1 MSPTSACEGGGGGV
15 GSGSLGEAGTGCDE
29 GSLESVHNLPIDPNW
44 VSKVPQFLIDGVR
57 AERIVPVAEDYDVFD
72 QNAVIR
78 VDQYGFFLN
87 WKGDGREGQTIE
99 TCQISDVRRGA
110 RGQFGELLR
119 EKFYSS
125 QLPGL
130 PPNSFSSLPGAPGTL
145 ITSSSGGGGVTPISN
160 TQSTGATY
168 NSIGLPSQNSL
179 SGTNS
184 TVTGSGTSY
193 NPSVKTALVSPV
205 ISQLGSGAAFTAG
218 GGPLSQ
224 NQQNAGQTVFF
235 EDRVLVV
242 VCGLDFV
249 NLTYWYFCM
258 DSPQTVMTW
267 IDGLRMCIHNIKANN
282 IGPMTQLV
290 KHWMKLRLMVNVN
303 GHIPVKSI
311 TKTFASG
318 KNEKVVV
325 EIMGDLNLPNG
336 KNDEIE
342 VCQLTWDVFYQLY
355 HNLCPRN
362 DIKDL
367 YQLLLREQNACSP
380 VGGLQVPKLIDFFN
394 TTQRDPRLNE
404 ILFPFYTAD
413 KVKALIQK
421 YEPHA
426 EFRNADELSS
436 DGLMCYLMSDENAPI
451 HHDKLEVYQDM
462 DQPLSHYYINSS
474 HNTYLTGRQ
483 FGGRSSVEMYR
494 QVLLGGC
501 RCVELDCWDNKLA
514 NEIIVTHGKAMCSD
528 INFKDVI
535 QAIAETAFV
544 TTPYPLL
551 LSFENHCSKKNQL
564 KMAEYCEQ
572 FFGER
577 LLRNPLPEHPL
588 EPGVP
593 LPSPNDLKFKIL
605 IKNKRLK
612 KELEEKELQVG
623 SEIELDDA
631 EPDADDE
638 SSSGGEEMEED
649 DSEYAELLDCEDT
662 SSSAPASAPNP
673 LSQTPQPGTLA
684 SPQPSH
690 DSPSPHH
697 ALLLGGG
704 GGQGDYSSASQS
716 NAASPRVRKHHRKN
730 QNVMGVNGSE
740 NIIGHNPIGDN
751 SNNLT
756 SKNTSANST
765 SSSKAP
771 AASPSSIMSRS
782 KQTNQGSTDN
792 AGSALPAKKVSIG
805 SAFER
810 KDSVKSQISDSSDHA
825 GLSTTC
831 KQKKASKDKES
842 TSKTTS
848 IAASGPKGLAKK
860 FKTGT
865 EKNGEMKE
873 KTKSTGILGGSNNK
887 SFRLTTSHSK
897 DGQDPGA
904 IVRGATVSSGS
915 TPQNPLS
922 LTAKVASLSKASVKS
937 GSANVQE
944 PHPERKTVAEKSMSN
959 LSKEFLEKKDSSPI
973 GANSGSAGT
982 GAGSGGGAA
991 IPKDMIDE
999 TIVQNY
1005 QYVSATTNVHP
1016 VLSALVNYCHP
1027 VKFQHFKSSEAK
1039 NIHFHMSSFN
1049 ETVGLQLLKQD
1060 AQEFVN
1066 YNKRQ
1071 LSRIYPKGG
1080 RVESS
1085 NYQPQLFWNV
1095 GCQLVSLNFQ
1105 TNDLAMQLNLGK
1117 FEYNGNT
1124 GYLLKPD
1131 FLRRSDRRFDPFAEA
1146 PVDGVIAATCSV
1158 TVISGQF
1165 LSDKK
1170 IGTYVEVDM
1179 FGLPADTIR
1188 KEFKTKT
1195 VLVNGLNPMYTQI
1208 ASGDTFVFRKIV
1220 LPELAVLRFGVYDE
1234 SGKLLG
1240 QRVLPLEGLQSGYRH
1255 ISLRTEG
1262 NIPLSLPALFC
1273 HIVLKTYVPEGYSD
1287 FVDALSDP
1295 QAQAR
1300 LAASSA
1306 AAAAAASTNV
1316 LHQSML
1322 SSQPHLSSLHDSA
1335 DLSHSPSVGSATA
1348 SAVFSPSTPSALS
1361 RTLSRSVSNNP
1372 HGSHHQMPGGVMTG
1386 AGSSGSGSE
1395 LIGGGGGSGGLG
1407 GKTNMGGTGGNTGG
1421 GAAPDGCNYT
1431 PSLDLPSDCER
1442 EALRTSK
1449 AYQQLLKKHT
1459 KEIDTFDKHHAPKS
1473 QSGAAKTLKMLGS
1486 ARFSFRKN
1494 KSTSDSNGGGDNN
1507 NSSSVNGSK
1516 VHLLAK
1522 GKSPSFDATLSEDSN
1537 KGDNNLLSAKRTLE
1551 GPHGPSKLSK
1561 DDSSHPSLPPLDT
1574 QLQYNRIELQLTHR
1588 RAEGAL
1594 MHELLLKLHD
1604 TQKTNMEQNFKQRLK
1619 EVSLNQTKN
1628 SIVATKAIQKDKSI
1642 LAKEKKRQV
1651 KEVRENV
1658 VKNCI
1663 VEREKLDQ
1671 EHRKKMNQLK
1681 KRHDGELSTLEKESN
1696 SEIDKLLRQLDK
1708 LKFGDSHSPPS
1719 SAKNRRDSQVK
1730 TSSTSTT
1737 VPQSN
1742 VTNPASGS
1750 TSSASPRNKLSTS
1763 SSKGSHSYNG
1773 TSAATTPSP
1782 GVFAGPGPQFGG
1794 VLSGTAGSTPNPLD
1808 INSAS
1813 LLLPKIVTTPSSP
1826 IKTATPSS
1834 AT

>member
-631 EPDADDE
+631 EPDADD
-638 SSSGGEEMEED
+638 
-649 DSEYAELLDCEDT
+649 
-662 SSSAPASAPNP
+662 
-673 LSQTPQPGTLA
+673 
-684 SPQPSH
+684 
-690 DSPSPHH
+690 
-697 ALLLGGG
+697 
-704 GGQGDYSSASQS
+704 
-716 NAASPRVRKHHRKN
+716 
-730 QNVMGVNGSE
+730 
-740 NIIGHNPIGDN
+740 
-751 SNNLT
+751 
-756 SKNTSANST
+756 
-765 SSSKAP
+765 
-771 AASPSSIMSRS
+771 
-782 KQTNQGSTDN
+782 
-792 AGSALPAKKVSIG
+792 
-805 SAFER
+805 
-810 KDSVKSQISDSSDHA
+810 
-825 GLSTTC
+825 
-831 KQKKASKDKES
+831 
-842 TSKTTS
+842 
-848 IAASGPKGLAKK
+848 
-860 FKTGT
+860 
-865 EKNGEMKE
+865 
-873 KTKSTGILGGSNNK
+873 
-887 SFRLTTSHSK
+887 
-897 DGQDPGA
+897 
-904 IVRGATVSSGS
+904 
-915 TPQNPLS
+915 
-922 LTAKVASLSKASVKS
+922 
-937 GSANVQE
+937 VQE

>member
-612 KELEEKELQVG
+612 KELEEKLQVG

-631 EPDADDE
+631 EPDADD
-638 SSSGGEEMEED
+638 
-649 DSEYAELLDCEDT
+649 
-662 SSSAPASAPNP
+662 
-673 LSQTPQPGTLA
+673 
-684 SPQPSH
+684 
-690 DSPSPHH
+690 
-697 ALLLGGG
+697 
-704 GGQGDYSSASQS
+704 
-716 NAASPRVRKHHRKN
+716 
-730 QNVMGVNGSE
+730 
-740 NIIGHNPIGDN
+740 
-751 SNNLT
+751 
-756 SKNTSANST
+756 
-765 SSSKAP
+765 
-771 AASPSSIMSRS
+771 
-782 KQTNQGSTDN
+782 
-792 AGSALPAKKVSIG
+792 
-805 SAFER
+805 
-810 KDSVKSQISDSSDHA
+810 
-825 GLSTTC
+825 
-831 KQKKASKDKES
+831 
-842 TSKTTS
+842 
-848 IAASGPKGLAKK
+848 
-860 FKTGT
+860 
-865 EKNGEMKE
+865 
-873 KTKSTGILGGSNNK
+873 
-887 SFRLTTSHSK
+887 
-897 DGQDPGA
+897 
-904 IVRGATVSSGS
+904 
-915 TPQNPLS
+915 
-922 LTAKVASLSKASVKS
+922 
-937 GSANVQE
+937 VQE

>member
-1 MSPTSACEGGGGGV
+1 MSPGGTCDQKSGGCCEEV
-15 GSGSLGEAGTGCDE
+15 INVDPHS
-29 GSLESVHNLPIDPNW
+29 NLPIDPNW

-72 QNAVIR
+72 QNAVLR

-119 EKFYSS
+119 EKFSVS
-125 QLPGL
+125 QQPPLV
-130 PPNSFSSLPGAPGTL
+130 PNSFSSLPGAPNMCNNNN
-145 ITSSSGGGGVTPISN
+145 SSGNSN
-160 TQSTGATY
+160 SQSGMLT
-168 NSIGLPSQNSL
+168 SQNSM
-179 SGTNS
+179 SGSGN
-184 TVTGSGTSY
+184 SGTSGSINSGY
-193 NPSVKTALVSPV
+193 NQNVKAALVNPV
-205 ISQLGSGAAFTAG
+205 MSQLGSTAVGFQSG
-218 GGPLSQ
+218 GVGSQ
-224 NQQNAGQTVFF
+224 NTQGGQQQSSVYF

-258 DSPQTVMTW
+258 DSQQTVMTW
-267 IDGLRMCIHNIKANN
+267 IEGLRKCIHNIKANN

-303 GHIPVKSI
+303 GNIPVKSI

-325 EIMGDLNLPNG
+325 EIMGELNLPNG

-342 VCQLTWDVFYQLY
+342 VCLLTWDKFYQLY
-355 HNLCPRN
+355 HALCPRN

-367 YQLLLREQNACSP
+367 FQLLWREQNRGTAM
-380 VGGLQVPKLIDFFN
+380 GLQVPKLIEFFN

-413 KVKALIQK
+413 KVKALIQR
-421 YEPHA
+421 YEPHSQYK
-426 EFRNADELSS
+426 NTDELSA

-462 DQPLSHYYINSS
+462 DQPLSHYYVNSS

-564 KMAEYCEQ
+564 KMAEYCEH
-572 FFGER
+572 FFGDH
-577 LLRNPLPEHPL
+577 LLKQPLQDHPL
-588 EPGVP
+588 EPGVH
-593 LPSPNDLKFKIL
+593 LPSPNGLKYKIL

-612 KELEEKELQVG
+612 KDVEEKQLEELQVG
-623 SEIELDDA
+623 AEIELDDA
-631 EPDADDE
+631 EPDADD
-638 SSSGGEEMEED
+638 
-649 DSEYAELLDCEDT
+649 
-662 SSSAPASAPNP
+662 
-673 LSQTPQPGTLA
+673 
-684 SPQPSH
+684 
-690 DSPSPHH
+690 
-697 ALLLGGG
+697 
-704 GGQGDYSSASQS
+704 
-716 NAASPRVRKHHRKN
+716 
-730 QNVMGVNGSE
+730 
-740 NIIGHNPIGDN
+740 
-751 SNNLT
+751 
-756 SKNTSANST
+756 
-765 SSSKAP
+765 
-771 AASPSSIMSRS
+771 
-782 KQTNQGSTDN
+782 
-792 AGSALPAKKVSIG
+792 
-805 SAFER
+805 
-810 KDSVKSQISDSSDHA
+810 
-825 GLSTTC
+825 
-831 KQKKASKDKES
+831 
-842 TSKTTS
+842 
-848 IAASGPKGLAKK
+848 
-860 FKTGT
+860 
-865 EKNGEMKE
+865 
-873 KTKSTGILGGSNNK
+873 
-887 SFRLTTSHSK
+887 
-897 DGQDPGA
+897 
-904 IVRGATVSSGS
+904 
-915 TPQNPLS
+915 
-922 LTAKVASLSKASVKS
+922 
-937 GSANVQE
+937 VQE
-944 PHPERKTVAEKSMSN
+944 PHPERKTIAEKSIST
-959 LSKEFLEKKDSSPI
+959 LSKDFLEKKDSSPI
-973 GANSGSAGT
+973 GVVP
-982 GAGSGGGAA
+982 GGAA
-991 IPKDMIDE
+991 SGVVDD
-999 TIVQNY
+999 TVVQNY

-1016 VLSALVNYCHP
+1016 VLSSLVNYCHP

-1117 FEYNGNT
+1117 FEYNGQT

-1158 TVISGQF
+1158 TVVSGQF

-1195 VLVNGLNPMYTQI
+1195 VLVNGLNPIYTQV
-1208 ASGDTFVFRKIV
+1208 AGGDTFVFRKIV

-1234 SGKLLG
+1234 SGRLLG

-1300 LAASSA
+1300 MAAIQATSAAAA
-1306 AAAAAASTNV
+1306 AAAAAASTS
-1316 LHQSML
+1316 SML
-1322 SSQPHLSSLHDSA
+1322 SSQPHLSSLNDTSDISSYA
-1335 DLSHSPSVGSATA
+1335 PSVSSATTGGG
-1348 SAVFSPSTPSALS
+1348 SFNNTSGPLN

-1372 HGSHHQMPGGVMTG
+1372 HGHYPSMPGAGAVMTG
-1386 AGSSGSGSE
+1386 QGSAGSGSE
-1395 LIGGGGGSGGLG
+1395 LAGGGGKGP
-1407 GKTNMGGTGGNTGG
+1407 GG
-1421 GAAPDGCNYT
+1421 GSTT
-1431 PSLDLPSDCER
+1431 PGGDNSTFTVSLELPSEGEK
-1442 EALRTSK
+1442 EALKTCK
-1449 AYQQLLKKHT
+1449 AYQQLLKKHA
-1459 KEIDTFDKHHAPKS
+1459 KEVEAFDRQHAPPKPQGS
-1473 QSGAAKTLKMLGS
+1473 ASRTLKLLGS
-1486 ARFSFRKN
+1486 SAAARFSFRKKNSGDNTSTTTAQDAKSPPAIHKGATVN
-1494 KSTSDSNGGGDNN
+1494 KS
-1507 NSSSVNGSK
+1507 SSSDTGVAEHIKSSDGTQNKQQKQKAMSTSSSE
-1516 VHLLAK
+1516 
-1522 GKSPSFDATLSEDSN
+1522 SPS
-1537 KGDNNLLSAKRTLE
+1537 
-1551 GPHGPSKLSK
+1551 PPKLK
-1561 DDSSHPSLPPLDT
+1561 EHTVTGDSSSTTLQSVDT
-1574 QLQYNRIELQLTHR
+1574 QLKYNRIELQLTHK

-1594 MHELLLKLHD
+1594 MHELLLKLHE
-1604 TQKTNMEQNFKQRLK
+1604 TQKINMELNFKQRLK

-1671 EHRKKMNQLK
+1671 EQRKKMNQLK
-1681 KRHDGELSTLEKESN
+1681 KRQDVELTTLEKESN
-1696 SEIDKLLRQLDK
+1696 AEIDKLLRQLDK
-1708 LKFGDSHSPPS
+1708 LKFGDNHSPPS
-1719 SAKNRRDSQVK
+1719 NSKHRRDSSHGK
-1730 TSSTSTT
+1730 TSASSLVSTNNNSGQNLQSPQNSANNST
-1737 VPQSN
+1737 
-1742 VTNPASGS
+1742 
-1750 TSSASPRNKLSTS
+1750 RNKLSSS
-1763 SSKGSHSYNG
+1763 SSKGSASFNG
-1773 TSAATTPSP
+1773 TSPSNATPSP
-1782 GVFAGPGPQFGG
+1782 SAGSKPGPAEFN
-1794 VLSGTAGSTPNPLD
+1794 LK
-1808 INSAS
+1808 S
-1813 LLLPKIVTTPSSP
+1813 LTLPQIVTTPSSP
-1826 IKTATPSS
+1826 TKSVSP
-1834 AT
+1834 